1 MPQIK
6 RFIVF
11 VLYALPILAVILA
24 LFVAPLRAD
33 QTTLND
39 PVGWET
45 VFGDGWSADSTK
57 LLPETVSVWTIP
69 VPDDCAVQFKA
80 PNRKAVRTWTVD
92 GVALDASGL
101 SVSDYLRQGPSV
113 YHETNLLWVSSI
125 IDDGSFSNF
134 DPSGFAPRGWS
145 DPVDIFG
152 KTWSRSHFGSE
163 GPLSLFVADDGYLYY
178 SENNWHKFPSEG
190 RDPIMSDQVIRVSK
204 ATGTKP
210 NARVYIGVANPS
222 DDTNRSIDNNF
233 FTLHYP
239 NDCGAELDDDGDR
252 TLNWNDTEWLNPN
265 VPILTTPAETVVCPE
280 NFEVCIDWAD
290 CGSDFDADGVVNC
303 NDYSV
308 SDPSI
313 WLACQIDDSCNDG
326 DDGISELEDLESET
340 VEEDAEEVVGCE
352 EEDSCVELTDEQPFD
367 ESNAVVEQ
375 VQEEVLAEDPTEE
388 ALVEIEGLEDSGR
401 FEANSDLKG
410 SELSGIEAISD
421 REIRILS
428 NGLEIV
434 IGFLGEESVY
444 VEGTTLNAFL
454 NGELLI
460 SGTGFLPDSEVEVY
474 VYSDPYLLGV
484 ATTDDAGNFSTAFS
498 IPTDIDPGSHRIELL
513 GNGADGTERQ
523 VDYFFNLVDN
533 DNPDLFQKRG
543 IFDDPEASAKTIGG
557 LAAVAA
563 AVAAAGAAGAAAGGT
578 SGGSAGGSTS
588 ATAHRIAIT
597 AARSTSDRLR
607 SESSSDDVTDDE
619 IESLETSHDTFFS
632 EDQAWGDKLLLWRAT
647 SMTWMD
653 EWWPKATVKSASVSP
668 FVSKALNDGSYLRAG
683 IGTVWGFLPVLS
695 IIFSVWALASSVGPV
710 GEPGS
715 KGLIGVMVIGVLD
728 VFSGLLGASV
738 LIIGFLLIEAA
749 SNDLGAM
756 ADVRFLFGLFSL
768 SCGPAILA
776 TSIRTIRKPAAR
788 QRTDWWDRVIDLAV
802 GTFIAGWMTLI
813 LVAVLNQYAGIGL
826 KLMTVDTQVAIFIAS
841 AFVGRVI
848 VEESI
853 ARSFTGRL
861 NRLNPTVVPD
871 QILGLKWFAI
881 VSRAVVTVF
890 LSVAFIGN
898 CWQLWVGVTL
908 FSLPSVIGEF
918 QDRFPSRPRM
928 NRYIPQQTPTLT
940 IVEICII
947 GILSILIATI
957 GSGPS
962 MIRTGF
968 MLFAIPPIILAVT
981 NAVGRETVDG
991 YGTWYLEPQFTRW
1004 YRLGGV
1010 VVLATLVYLSE
1021 VFGKYLPLFV

>member
-1 MPQIK
+1 M
-6 RFIVF
+6 
-11 VLYALPILAVILA
+11 
-24 LFVAPLRAD
+24 
-33 QTTLND
+33 
-39 PVGWET
+39 
-45 VFGDGWSADSTK
+45 
-57 LLPETVSVWTIP
+57 
-69 VPDDCAVQFKA
+69 
-80 PNRKAVRTWTVD
+80 
-92 GVALDASGL
+92 
-101 SVSDYLRQGPSV
+101 
-113 YHETNLLWVSSI
+113 
-125 IDDGSFSNF
+125 
-134 DPSGFAPRGWS
+134 
-145 DPVDIFG
+145 
-152 KTWSRSHFGSE
+152 
-163 GPLSLFVADDGYLYY
+163 
-178 SENNWHKFPSEG
+178 
-190 RDPIMSDQVIRVSK
+190 
-204 ATGTKP
+204 
-210 NARVYIGVANPS
+210 
-222 DDTNRSIDNNF
+222 
-233 FTLHYP
+233 
-239 NDCGAELDDDGDR
+239 
-252 TLNWNDTEWLNPN
+252 
-265 VPILTTPAETVVCPE
+265 
-280 NFEVCIDWAD
+280 
-290 CGSDFDADGVVNC
+290 
-303 NDYSV
+303 
-308 SDPSI
+308 
-313 WLACQIDDSCNDG
+313 
-326 DDGISELEDLESET
+326 
-340 VEEDAEEVVGCE
+340 
-352 EEDSCVELTDEQPFD
+352 
-367 ESNAVVEQ
+367 
-375 VQEEVLAEDPTEE
+375 
-388 ALVEIEGLEDSGR
+388 VEIEGLADSGR
-401 FEANSDLKG
+401 IEGDSDLEG

-434 IGFLGEESVY
+434 IAVLGEESVY

-460 SGTGFLPDSEVEVY
+460 SGTGFLPDSKVEVY
-474 VYSDPYLLGV
+474 VYSDPFLLGV

-523 VDYFFNLVDN
+523 VDYSFNLVDN
-533 DNPDLFQKRG
+533 DNPDLFQKKG

-563 AVAAAGAAGAAAGGT
+563 AVAAAGVAGAASGGT
-578 SGGSAGGSTS
+578 SGGSAGGSTP

-597 AARSTSDRLR
+597 AARNTSARLR

-619 IESLETSHDTFFS
+619 IESLETSHDMFFS
-632 EDQAWGDKLLLWRAT
+632 EDQAWGDKLLLWRAK

-653 EWWPKATVKSASVSP
+653 EWWPKATVNSASVSP
-668 FVSKALNDGSYLRAG
+668 FISKALNDGSYLRAG
-683 IGTVWGFLPVLS
+683 IGTVWGFLPLLS
-695 IIFSVWALASSVGPV
+695 IIFSVCALVSSVGPV

-738 LIIGFLLIEAA
+738 LILGFLLIEAA
-749 SNDLGAM
+749 SNDLGAT

-802 GTFIAGWMTLI
+802 GTFIAGWMTMILI
-813 LVAVLNQYAGIGL
+813 AVLNQYAGIGL

-968 MLFAIPPIILAVT
+968 MLFAIPPIILAVA

-1021 VFGKYLPLFV
+1021 VFGKYLPLFL